1 MARALTT
8 DQRNLLRSPDLA
20 CNALATFFLDEG
32 TYRFCDHPLDLTD
45 STNVFIGASAL
56 SDSVD
61 IKSGSDLAAQEV
73 TLLIDGN
80 RMTQYG
86 IEDPASV
93 LRDILTYL
101 HQQRR
106 VDIALGFRYSYSMEI
121 NLVIPVYA
129 GKINSCRLIDQRMPG
144 FDQSQAVVESRLE
157 ITLDALAMRYS
168 RATLRTRSHQDQ
180 LEIDPTD
187 NFFSFTLDATLNEAA
202 LYWGKER
209 PRGVAS
215 PYSGGGAGGI
225 GGITIPRLGHF

>member
-1 MARALTT
+1 MARSLTT
-8 DQRNLLRSPDLA
+8 DQKNLLRSPDLA
-20 CNALATFFLDEG
+20 CNALATFYLDEG
-32 TYRFCDHPLDLTD
+32 TYRFCDHPLDLYNGVDT
-45 STNVFIGASAL
+45 FIGASAL
-56 SDSVD
+56 SESVD

-106 VDIALGFRYSYSMEI
+106 VDIALGFRYSYSMDV
-121 NLVIPVYA
+121 NLTIPVYA
-129 GKINSCRLIDQRMPG
+129 GKINSCRLIDQRIPG
-144 FDQSQAVVESRLE
+144 IDSDQAVIESRLE

-168 RATLRTRSHQDQ
+168 KATLRTRSHQDQ

-209 PRGVAS
+209 PRGIAA
-215 PYSGGGAGGI
+215 PYSGGVGGI
-225 GGITIPRLGHF
+225 GGINIPRLGHF